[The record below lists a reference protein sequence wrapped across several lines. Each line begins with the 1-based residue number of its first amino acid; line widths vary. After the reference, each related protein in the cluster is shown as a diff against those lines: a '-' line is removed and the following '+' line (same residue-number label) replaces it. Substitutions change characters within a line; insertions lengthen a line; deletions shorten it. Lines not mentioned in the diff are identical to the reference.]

1 MCRNACV
8 FWFRVFYYDIGF
20 DIVLAHR
27 CWWKYIFY
35 VQKNGRRDTKCPP
48 LRFGG
53 HTPPVTAT
61 GFLRTFSRIILYKIE
76 NTAVAATRF
85 FAGEVEIFDFVTERV
100 KRCIA
105 AKRGRGGGS
114 LKTHNDGWKWNLIKC
129 LGSIFYEHSVV
140 VGNIY
145 SMYTKMG
152 GGM

>member
-1 MCRNACV
+1 MCRDACV

-35 VQKNGRRDTKCPP
+35 VHKNGRRDTKCPP

-105 AKRGRGGGS
+105 AIVVRYRFYILCVQRCCWSGELVKGFWRRY
-114 LKTHNDGWKWNLIKC
+114 LYTLFIY
-129 LGSIFYEHSVV
+129 SIFLYIHS
-140 VGNIY
+140 
-145 SMYTKMG
+145 
-152 GGM
+152 